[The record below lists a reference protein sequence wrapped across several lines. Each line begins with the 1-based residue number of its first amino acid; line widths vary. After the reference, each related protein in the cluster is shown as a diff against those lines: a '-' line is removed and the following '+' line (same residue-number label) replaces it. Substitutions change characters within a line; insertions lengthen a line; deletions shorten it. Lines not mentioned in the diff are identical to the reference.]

1 MHDGE
6 AVQAEFALDL
16 VLPFCSAGEYS
27 HLQALAENENS
38 ANSVAATKVQLSFI
52 DWQSDY
58 GGSTCYVANEEDE
71 EVSSAQKYK
80 STKSE
85 R

>member
-6 AVQAEFALDL
+6 AIQAEFALDL
-16 VLPFCSAGEYS
+16 VLPFCSPGEYS

-38 ANSVAATKVQLSFI
+38 ANRVAATKVQLSFI

-71 EVSSAQKYK
+71 EVSSSL